1 MCAKRSIL
9 VAIDEMPEPV
19 WATFS
24 EQFDITF
31 LRDGRDVKP
40 LLQQRSFDILF
51 LDLFLSGEDGL
62 QLLRDIHCPQGALLP
77 SSGTS
82 EATLLPAA
90 LTVKRYSRCAP
101 SRASLTDGVLPAVI
115 LTSAAPN
122 FSFARE
128 GLLYGA
134 CDYLLHPFEQQTLA
148 ECLERVC
155 RRQDSQ
161 SQARSGEE
169 VPLDGIDRVL
179 KELLPTL
186 TPCLGTDVFPHR
198 LEQCMEQI
206 LACTPNPIQADHQCR
221 VFFRMLVKETFE
233 RYSWLSSFLTWSEC
247 EGIEAIRDNDSHLV
261 QSTCMH
267 KGNWLN
273 STISILYPATKDQTI
288 NEVLVYMLNHVDTP
302 GFQREVAQ
310 TFYIS
315 PSALSERFART
326 VGISY
331 HTWVQRI
338 RLHRAAFLLRNTD
351 LKLYEVCAQLGFR
364 DASYFSRQFRQ
375 QMGVSVSDYRKA
387 PGQDFQI

>member
-19 WATFS
+19 WGTFS
-24 EQFDITF
+24 EQFAITF

-51 LDLFLSGEDGL
+51 LDFFLSGEDGL
-62 QLLRDIHCPQGALLP
+62 QLLRDIH
-77 SSGTS
+77 
-82 EATLLPAA
+82 
-90 LTVKRYSRCAP
+90 
-101 SRASLTDGVLPAVI
+101 TDGVLPAVI

-134 CDYLLHPFEQQTLA
+134 CDYLLHPFEQQTLT

-161 SQARSGEE
+161 SQTRASPLGIPFGHSPE
-169 VPLDGIDRVL
+169 VPLNDRDRVL
-179 KELLPTL
+179 TELMLTL
-186 TPCLGTDVFPHR
+186 TPCLGTDSFPYR

-206 LACTPNPIQADHQCR
+206 LAYTPNPIQADHQCR

-233 RYSWLSSFLTWSEC
+233 RYNWLSNFLTWSEC

-288 NEVLVYMLNHVDTP
+288 NEVLVYMLNHVDAP

-315 PSALSERFART
+315 PSALSERFAKT

-331 HTWVQRI
+331 HTWLQRI

-375 QMGVSVSDYRKA
+375 QMGVSVSDYRKD

>member
-19 WATFS
+19 WEIFS
-24 EQFDITF
+24 EQFAITF

-40 LLQQRSFDILF
+40 LLQKRSFDILF

-62 QLLRDIHCPQGALLP
+62 QLLRDIH
-77 SSGTS
+77 
-82 EATLLPAA
+82 
-90 LTVKRYSRCAP
+90 
-101 SRASLTDGVLPAVI
+101 TDGVLPAVI

-161 SQARSGEE
+161 SQARSAAQAGSAEE

-206 LACTPNPIQADHQCR
+206 LAYTPNPIQADHQCR

-233 RYSWLSSFLTWSEC
+233 RYNWLSNFLTWSEC

-288 NEVLVYMLNHVDTP
+288 NEVLVYMLNHVDAP

-331 HTWVQRI
+331 HTWLQRI
-338 RLHRAAFLLRNTD
+338 RLHRAAFLFRNTD

-375 QMGVSVSDYRKA
+375 QMGVSVSDYRKD

>member
-19 WATFS
+19 WGTFS

-51 LDLFLSGEDGL
+51 LDFFLSGEDGL
-62 QLLRDIHCPQGALLP
+62 QLLRDIHCPQGAL
-77 SSGTS
+77 
-82 EATLLPAA
+82 PA
-90 LTVKRYSRCAP
+90 LRT
-101 SRASLTDGVLPAVI
+101 SLTDGVLPAVI

-148 ECLERVC
+148 DCLERVC

-161 SQARSGEE
+161 SQAKSAEE
-169 VPLDGIDRVL
+169 VPLDSTGRGKAPEVPLEGRDRVL

-186 TPCLGTDVFPHR
+186 TPCLGTDVFPYR

-206 LACTPNPIQADHQCR
+206 LAYTPNPIQADHQCR

-233 RYSWLSSFLTWSEC
+233 RYSWLSHFLTWSEC

-302 GFQREVAQ
+302 VFQREVAQ
-310 TFYIS
+310 TFYLS

-331 HTWVQRI
+331 HTWLQRI